1 MHVFICNELIC
12 MANGLT
18 IFAMITVIIKANQ
31 NIPPLNENT
40 ILFLE
45 GRIVLGQVGIITDTC
60 GVVV

>member
-1 MHVFICNELIC
+1 MHVCIYNGLIC
-12 MANGLT
+12 MAYGLT
-18 IFAMITVIIKANQ
+18 IFALITVIIKANQ